1 MEKLQRTDSSGKE
14 RSNNKIETN
23 LCKVRSEIKF
33 YFNYIMDIIATILNS
48 ILSGVLVTVLTK
60 YLIGN
65 SAGFFQTAHDTEN
78 CFNHT
83 SESDDKP
90 DSHGVT

>member
-1 MEKLQRTDSSGKE
+1 
-14 RSNNKIETN
+14 
-23 LCKVRSEIKF
+23 
-33 YFNYIMDIIATILNS
+33 MDILAAVLNS
-48 ILSGVLVTVLTK
+48 ILSGVLVTILTK

-65 SAGFFQTAHDTEN
+65 SGGLFQTAHDTEN
-78 CFNHT
+78 CFHHA